1 MHTGMTGQEVAIPQY
16 PGLNSLLYGPL
27 KMGHH
32 TDSPY
37 TVVRMS
43 DKLRDNTQTKPTFW
57 RPDLVLL
64 G

>member
-1 MHTGMTGQEVAIPQY
+1 MHTGMTGQEVATPWY
-16 PGLNSLLYGPL
+16 LGLASLLTDHQ

-32 TDSPY
+32 TDSLYP
-37 TVVRMS
+37 VARMS

-57 RPDLVLL
+57 HQDLVLL